1 MSVAIQLS
9 PSPGFCI
16 KSAALQQGV
25 IYIQNEPSQVEQ
37 GLKIFVNI
45 AWDKNVPPP
54 PEGSEEDIRRAMQGQ
69 EAIEHV
75 VNGWFAPVVVSEG
88 RKDTDKGNC
97 PRISP
102 APYHDNHGR
111 MLTVSV
117 L

>member
-37 GLKIFVNI
+37 GFKIFVNI

-54 PEGSEEDIRRAMQGQ
+54 PEGSEEDIRSAMQGQ
-69 EAIEHV
+69 DTIEHV

-88 RKDTDKGNC
+88 RKDTDKGN
-97 PRISP
+97 
-102 APYHDNHGR
+102 
-111 MLTVSV
+111 
-117 L
+117 